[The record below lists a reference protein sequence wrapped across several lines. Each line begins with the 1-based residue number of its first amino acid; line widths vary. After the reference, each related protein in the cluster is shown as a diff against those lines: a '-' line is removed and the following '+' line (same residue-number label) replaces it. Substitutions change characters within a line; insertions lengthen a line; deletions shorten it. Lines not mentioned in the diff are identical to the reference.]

1 MNRKYIVA
9 ALAGVAVLALVA
21 RPARAQD
28 WRPPTRQMPSMP
40 ASADVDGGWAAGQSA
55 WFLAGAGDVRAAA
68 EGGGARARFVR
79 FSGGMRPVAEWTD
92 RNGDGRADMVELFRG
107 GALAVQLLDPDYDG
121 TANVMLVYNGG
132 KLVRE
137 ERL

>member
-1 MNRKYIVA
+1 MNRKHIFA
-9 ALAGVAVLALVA
+9 ALAGVAVLALIA

-40 ASADVDGGWAAGQSA
+40 ASAEVGGGWAAGQSA
-55 WFLAGAGDVRAAA
+55 WFLPGASDVRAAA

-79 FSGGMRPVAEWTD
+79 FTGGMRPVAAWTD
-92 RNGDGRADMVELFRG
+92 RNGDGRADMVELFRS
-107 GALAVQLLDPDYDG
+107 GAVAVQLLDPDYDG
-121 TANVMLVYNGG
+121 TADVMRVYDGAR
-132 KLVRE
+132 LVRE